1 MGDRRYETGIE
12 RGVLYLR
19 DGGAVPW
26 NGLISVAETRSR
38 EVKSYYLDGVKY
50 LDHHVPGSYA
60 ASLSAFTYPDELETL
75 LGTPQYAPGVFLH
88 DQSAKSFHLSYRTL
102 VGNDVEGT
110 EYGYKL
116 HIVYNVLAVSGD
128 PTYTTMSD
136 SPEAQAFDFNLT
148 GTPATMFGIR
158 PTSHI
163 SLDSRLIDSQLLS
176 DLEKILYG
184 APPALEGDPPVLVA
198 NDPYLPNIVDLLG
211 MVPA

>member
-1 MGDRRYETGIE
+1 MTALEWDKAGERRFETGLD

-19 DGGAVPW
+19 NGGAVPW
-26 NGLISVAETRSR
+26 NGLVSVAETKAR

-88 DQSAKSFHLSYRTL
+88 DQSAKPFHLSYRTL
-102 VGNDVEGT
+102 VGNDIDGQEHA
-110 EYGYKL
+110 YKL
-116 HIVYNVLAVSGD
+116 HIVYNVLAVPAD
-128 PTYTTMSD
+128 ATFDTISD
-136 SPEAQAFDFNLT
+136 SVNVNPFQWTLT

-163 SLDSRLIDSQLLS
+163 SLDSRLIDDALLTS
-176 DLEKILYG
+176 IEEIIYG
-184 APPALEGDPPVLVA
+184 TDDVDPVLP
-198 NDPYLPNIVDLLG
+198 DLVDLLAL
-211 MVPA
+211 VPA